1 MTASGTDFSATPPG
15 DDRFSSEEI
24 GELAGQLRRMWHAIV
39 RGVHRPGDSE
49 PAQGQQ
55 YWVLGSLI
63 DGSRRMSDLAECAQT
78 SQASLTGIVDRLEER
93 DLVER
98 VRSQEDRR
106 VVEVTLTAAGREEMR
121 RVEAKIIGSLE
132 SVLTPLSTEQRR
144 ELLTLIRL
152 IAENQPTDADHA
164 C

>member
-1 MTASGTDFSATPPG
+1 MTASDPDLSSTAPEGNLFSP
-15 DDRFSSEEI
+15 EELA
-24 GELAGQLRRMWHAIV
+24 ELAGQLRRMWHAIV
-39 RGVHRPGDSE
+39 RGVHQPGHPE

-63 DGSRRMSDLAECAQT
+63 DGSRRMSDLAQCAQT

-93 DLVER
+93 GLVER

-106 VVEVTLTAAGREEMR
+106 VVDVTLTADGREEMR
-121 RVEAKIIGSLE
+121 RVEAKLLGSLDLA
-132 SVLTPLSTEQRR
+132 LTPLSTKERR
-144 ELLTLIRL
+144 ELLALIRL
-152 IAENQPTDADHA
+152 IADNQPADADHT